1 MGYCMATIVKKE
13 KLIEHPLEEAFDI
26 EPYSTTVEVTA
37 VEAAP
42 VEDTVGY
49 DDKDNC
55 IEQKIEEVYAVAMG
69 NVTAISDEMDRV
81 EGKYK
86 ARVGEVAATMLN
98 VALGAIREQR
108 ALKEHKDKLGVTA
121 KNAGTPQ
128 TLNQNLIV
136 ADRNEILRTLMG
148 NKTDK

>member
-1 MGYCMATIVKKE
+1 M
-13 KLIEHPLEEAFDI
+13 
-26 EPYSTTVEVTA
+26 S
-37 VEAAP
+37 
-42 VEDTVGY
+42 
-49 DDKDNC
+49 
-55 IEQKIEEVYAVAMG
+55 

-121 KNAGTPQ
+121 KNAGTPN

-148 NKTDK
+148 DKTDK

>member
-1 MGYCMATIVKKE
+1 MAVITKKE
-13 KLIEHPLEEAFDI
+13 KIIEHPLEEEFDI
-26 EPYSTTVEVTA
+26 EPYTTPVEVTVVDVPE
-37 VEAAP
+37 VE
-42 VEDTVGY
+42 ESVGY
-49 DDKDNC
+49 DDKDNN

-121 KNAGTPQ
+121 KNAGTPN

-136 ADRNEILRTLMG
+136 ADRNDILRTLMG
-148 NKTDK
+148 QKKDK